1 MTNCSVCVI
10 RSIEALQKE
19 KKGEGEGKR
28 EREREKKNF
37 VGNWKARLVRS
48 RIQSWH
54 NCQRCVSRDIVRL
67 RPTVHRKQIRVRPE
81 HAMALFVSFIDGPS
95 SSECQ
100 KERERNGE
108 SIREYEHW
116 MVNISPIKTIES
128 YIDYFSVVGCFWCI
142 AIETI

>member
-19 KKGEGEGKR
+19 KKGRGGEGER
-28 EREREKKNF
+28 EREKEKKNF

-67 RPTVHRKQIRVRPE
+67 RPTVHRKQIRVRQA

-100 KERERNGE
+100 KEREKGME
-108 SIREYEHW
+108 SLLESMNTEW
-116 MVNISPIKTIES
+116 WISRLSRRLNHIWIT
-128 YIDYFSVVGCFWCI
+128 FL
-142 AIETI
+142 